1 MAFDPSKYIY
11 QPRPL
16 QQYDFGQGFRDVI
29 EARQGKRR
37 MDQQESQYN
46 TTRSDTQAT
55 NAATY
60 ARDTA
65 NTQYDTQKKRYDEQA
80 SAIARARAAA
90 QSGHLDA
97 ARALIP
103 GILGLGGQASEDSP
117 GNFYFK
123 EGDAPTRGAPDVNA
137 ARQQIYQ
144 GAPPGTAP
152 GQPFQ
157 VPGFGDDG
165 QRNPFAPPALPGAS
179 AAALPQPPPGAGA
192 PPQTPAMPGAIQGP
206 PPGAPPPGAPPPGAP
221 PVDAAGPPP
230 GPARS
235 VAPPGS
241 VWLPPGM
248 DPSMAAGAA
257 PTSSPPTPPAG
268 APPPGDSPQAEQPGS
283 PQATGP
289 NPFETPAFSPY
300 AIDSN
305 KIRDQNKERLDP
317 FLGGVANAAGS
328 RYKGRIDEINK
339 YVSSLGLPP
348 DESIKVT
355 EKLYGE
361 VFALARAELAGEG
374 QSGRMAMAGRHQDA
388 IQYDRDRDRGFR
400 IAAKLTTIDGLAG
413 AKKKMET
420 SRGVEDLLKVA
431 HRNGAAANALIRQVY
446 KMYADGVMTDKDYV
460 DTKEGVQTLFQS
472 VVNKSIE
479 KVFNPNGGGLAPNVI
494 KDMKELIRLGTRS
507 HQRALKEASSSLYR
521 AWKSN
526 RNEAERD
533 AIEETMR
540 SVVSDEYLPPEFTA
554 QGQDDASS
562 NEVEDEQA
570 VMQRMAA
577 QEGGVVDNVGVVP
590 LPKKRA
596 GEPDMPPERPRAP
609 GAVRGS
615 KVPEKPLRKTP
626 TTPEER
632 KQLMEEMRKAAEEYE
647 ASQKSGK

>member
-1 MAFDPSKYIY
+1 MSGFSDYIFKYRNP
-11 QPRPL
+11 QSAS
-16 QQYDFGQGFRDVI
+16 FGDSIRAQID
-29 EARQGKRR
+29 QRR
-37 MDQQESQYN
+37 QQEQVDNQASQYAS
-46 TTRSDTQAT
+46 TRSDTQAL
-55 NAATY
+55 NAANY

-65 NTQYDTQKKRYDEQA
+65 GTQYDTQKKRYDQQA
-80 SAIARARAAA
+80 LAISQARAAA

-103 GILGLGGQASEDSP
+103 DILGLGGQASEDTP
-117 GNFYFK
+117 GNFIFK

-144 GAPPGTAP
+144 GGPP
-152 GQPFQ
+152 
-157 VPGFGDDG
+157 G

-206 PPGAPPPGAPPPGAP
+206 PPGAAPPQAAGQPPGPAL
-221 PVDAAGPPP
+221 DQPP
-230 GPARS
+230 GPARR

-248 DPSMAAGAA
+248 DPSMTAGAP

-268 APPPGDSPQAEQPGS
+268 APPTGDS

-289 NPFETPAFSPY
+289 NPFNTPTFNPY

-305 KIRDQNKERLDP
+305 KVRDQNKERLDP
-317 FLGGVANAAGS
+317 FLGGVAKAAGS

-339 YVSSLGLPP
+339 YVSSLGLSP

-361 VFALARAELAGEG
+361 VFSLARAELSGEG

-388 IQYDRDRDRGFR
+388 VQYDRDRDRGLR
-400 IAAKLTTIDGLAG
+400 IAGKLVNLDGLA
-413 AKKKMET
+413 AVKKKIET

-431 HRNGAAANALIRQVY
+431 HRNGSAAVALIRQVY
-446 KMYADGVMTDKDYV
+446 KMYTDGVMTDKDFQ
-460 DTKEGVQTLFQS
+460 DTSDGVKTLWQS
-472 VVNKSIE
+472 VINKSVE
-479 KVFNPNGGGLAPNVI
+479 KVFNPYGGGLSPNVI
-494 KDMKELIRLGTRS
+494 KDMKELVRLGTRG
-507 HQRALKEASSSLYR
+507 HQRAATEARNSLYR
-521 AWKSN
+521 AWKAN
-526 RNEAERD
+526 RNEAERE

-540 SVVSDEYLPPEFTA
+540 AVLPEEYLPPEFTA

-570 VMQRMAA
+570 AMQRMAA

-615 KVPEKPLRKTP
+615 KVPEKPPRKTP

-647 ASQKSGK
+647 ASQKSGR